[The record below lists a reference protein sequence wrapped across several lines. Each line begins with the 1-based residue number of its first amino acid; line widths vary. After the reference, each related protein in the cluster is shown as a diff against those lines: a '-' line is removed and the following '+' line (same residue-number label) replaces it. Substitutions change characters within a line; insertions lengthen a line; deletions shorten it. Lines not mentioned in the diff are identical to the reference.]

1 MPEKPECE
9 LVGTDGNIFALVGRA
24 AKALRRAGMKDEAA
38 EMSGKVMKSDSYDE
52 ALQIIMQYVDAY

>member
-9 LVGTDGNIFALVGRA
+9 LVGTDGNIFALMGRA
-24 AKALRRAGMKDEAA
+24 AKALRRAGMKVEAT
-38 EMSGKVMKSDSYDE
+38 EMSGKVMESGSYDE